1 MDVRYTPRPE
11 SMKRKTEHQEW
22 LDFAGILLALAGF
35 FNVIDGSSAI
45 GGSSYVDDKV
55 LFSSL
60 DTWGW
65 FFLIVGII
73 QIIAAVGVFKGR
85 TWGAYIAIPTAF
97 FNAIAHMSAA
107 DTYPLLSLSA
117 AALNV
122 LVIYGLIV
130 HGGLRGSSAA
140 R

>member
-1 MDVRYTPRPE
+1 MDMRYTPLPG
-11 SMKRKTEHQEW
+11 SMKGKAEHQEW

-35 FNVIDGSSAI
+35 FNVIHGSSAI
-45 GGSSYVDDKV
+45 GGSSYVEDRV

-60 DTWGW
+60 ETWGW

-73 QIIAAVGVFKGR
+73 QIIAAVAVFKGR

-97 FNAIAHMSAA
+97 FNAIAHMSSA
-107 DTYPLLSLSA
+107 DTHPLLSLSA

-130 HGGLRGSSAA
+130 HGGLRGSSAT